1 MPEFMPGT
9 VAVITGGVS
18 ASPTRHSPPHRLAF
32 TPPAPPQASGFGLH
46 MGQQLQ
52 AMGMHVAVLDVEAAA
67 LDAGVASLRAS
78 APPDT
83 SVKGYLCDVSSL
95 SAVEAAAAGIAA
107 DFDSP
112 IGFVGANA
120 GTQRL
125 LVSNLSTRSELRV
138 RPQGS
143 GRVASSRQPRTTGW
157 ATPPPPPPP
166 LARGSHRIGG
176 RRTGCSG

>member
-1 MPEFMPGT
+1 
-9 VAVITGGVS
+9 
-18 ASPTRHSPPHRLAF
+18 
-32 TPPAPPQASGFGLH
+32 

-52 AMGMHVAVLDVEAAA
+52 AMDMHVAVLDVEAAA

-83 SVKGYLCDVSSL
+83 RVEGYLCDVSSL

-157 ATPPPPPPP
+157 ATPPPSPPP

>member
-1 MPEFMPGT
+1 
-9 VAVITGGVS
+9 
-18 ASPTRHSPPHRLAF
+18 
-32 TPPAPPQASGFGLH
+32 

-78 APPDT
+78 APPDNR
-83 SVKGYLCDVSSL
+83 VEGYLCDVSSL

-125 LVSNLSTRSELRV
+125 RYIVCPPALSCV
-138 RPQGS
+138 CA
-143 GRVASSRQPRTTGW
+143 GRG
-157 ATPPPPPPP
+157 
-166 LARGSHRIGG
+166 RGG
-176 RRTGCSG
+176 